1 MRRKNDFY
9 NDMMGQLL
17 NSNLYLKE
25 KRLSVFKGKKT
36 RVTVHSNMNN
46 YLYLKEKRFGNIC
59 TKI

>member
-25 KRLSVFKGKKT
+25 KKLPIFKGKKN

-46 YLYLKEKRFGNIC
+46 YLYLKKKRFGNIC
-59 TKI
+59 ANI